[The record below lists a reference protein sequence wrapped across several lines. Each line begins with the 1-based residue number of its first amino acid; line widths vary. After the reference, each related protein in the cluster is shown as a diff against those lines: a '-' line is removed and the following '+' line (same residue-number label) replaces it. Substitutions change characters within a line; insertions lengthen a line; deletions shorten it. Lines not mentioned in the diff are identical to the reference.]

1 MDAILQ
7 ELGAVA
13 ESESSVEHNVLREKV
28 LSSLRLPETIG
39 VFEPVTV
46 IGGFPELTSESKRAL
61 FANLHREINEAE
73 REGLDHALLKL
84 KLLRSWIGKNEEI
97 FEKVRQGFKAVEDSR
112 KGSHTL
118 TLSDVRNLPAPD
130 YRGSSSDYRSRYV
143 RGGNHRGGG
152 VGGGDLGLND
162 QHLVFTEQ
170 NREKQKW
177 NIDDAAI
184 EALAEEA
191 KGPSSSPP
199 FISIGDDD
207 DDDQELIGVERQENN
222 TKKRSR
228 SSGDSGV
235 SSSSSSSSS
244 AAASIKISKRSST
257 TSQRTSRNNKSNSN
271 NSGRSSS
278 SSSGSSSKGASSSG
292 NGDNTVT
299 CPICTSELHIPRGFT
314 AESVLDKH
322 IDRCSRRSSSSASAS
337 GSSSRK
343 SLAEYDESEQHYE
356 EDWMDD
362 DEEEETERVPVRRQ
376 RLSRRNSTSPQED
389 DDEINEDGP
398 DASDVDEDEDED
410 EEELFNQRSN
420 KRNKK
425 TRRTS
430 STTVTAASISVK
442 RRNQPEKR
450 LSRSTKG
457 GRVPVDRTE
466 VFIVDDW
473 EDRDYLARLVKAGV
487 IHEEDDDSV
496 DTVDEGKKY
505 SVSFCITIFLILTPL
520 FRLSFVTALQF
531 HGYVATDYGTEIDK
545 HAWNRLFEY
554 QREGMRWMYDLYQR
568 GVGGIL
574 GDEMGLGKTAQL
586 CCHFGSLARSFQQ
599 ARGKSGIFLV
609 VCPATV
615 LHHWLKEM
623 HMWCPALRCVIM
635 HSVSKTGSELHNLG
649 EDGIELVLRRLQ
661 RSVDTKGR
669 EPPLTSPH
677 SNISPCRYIN
687 L

>member
-13 ESESSVEHNVLREKV
+13 ESESAVEHNVLREKV
-28 LSSLRLPETIG
+28 LSSLRLPETTG
-39 VFEPVTV
+39 VFEPVTA

-73 REGLDHALLKL
+73 GEGLDHALLKL

-191 KGPSSSPP
+191 KGPGSSPP
-199 FISIGDDD
+199 FMPIGDDD
-207 DDDQELIGVERQENN
+207 DQESIGIERQENN

-228 SSGDSGV
+228 NSGDSGV
-235 SSSSSSSSS
+235 SSSSSSS
-244 AAASIKISKRSST
+244 AAASIKMSKSSST

-271 NSGRSSS
+271 NSSGSSS
-278 SSSGSSSKGASSSG
+278 SSNGASSSG
-292 NGDNTVT
+292 IGENTVT

-343 SLAEYDESEQHYE
+343 SLAEYDESEQNYE

-362 DEEEETERVPVRRQ
+362 DEEEENERVPVRRQ
-376 RLSRRNSTSPQED
+376 RLSRRNSISPQEE

-398 DASDVDEDEDED
+398 DASDVDED

-430 STTVTAASISVK
+430 STTVTAAIISVK
-442 RRNQPEKR
+442 RRNQPQKR

-487 IHEEDDDSV
+487 IHEDDDDSV
-496 DTVDEGKKY
+496 NTVDEGKNY
-505 SVSFCITIFLILTPL
+505 FVSICITILLIQKPLTPL
-520 FRLSFVTALQF
+520 FYLSFVTALQF

-545 HAWNRLFEY
+545 HAWDRLFEY

-669 EPPLTSPH
+669 
-677 SNISPCRYIN
+677 
-687 L
+687 